1 MLLLMDLLSHPVSQN
16 IVRKCIPLNQHRNSE
31 WGTFKS
37 IFKIR
42 IGYKEKQIIKRNFIV
57 SFGQILSD

>member
-16 IVRKCIPLNQHRNSE
+16 IVRKCTPLNQHKNSE
-31 WGTFKS
+31 WDTFKS

-42 IGYKEKQIIKRNFIV
+42 IGHKKKQIIKGNFIV
-57 SFGQILSD
+57 NFGQILSD